1 MSKNQFQFWKK
12 SNVTKWFC
20 ILGGGGASFPTSNK
34 IIVNWIIK
42 GEVFNLRAT
51 TVNQMKLQVIQ

>member
-1 MSKNQFQFWKK
+1 M
-12 SNVTKWFC
+12 TKR
-20 ILGGGGASFPTSNK
+20 IGISGGGASFPKSNK

-42 GEVFNLRAT
+42 GEVFNLCAT